1 MVRLTMTAETVTRVW
16 TRQEWRTRLAAH
28 QRRVE
33 ARAAAF
39 VERRSRAVKHPVDDF
54 LFTYYNFP
62 PAKLRQW
69 SPPRGIE
76 LEVDPADLEELPW
89 LSPPRLE
96 RGEGRVWLSGQPTE
110 AQRGLARWVADLC
123 ARVAARPPRF
133 ACHGLHEWAM
143 VYRQS
148 REQVRHQ
155 GWELRLGPEE
165 LAAFVESRSLCCTHY
180 DAFRFFTPEARP
192 RNSLQPVLET
202 RLDLEQGGC
211 LHANMDLYKWSAK
224 LWPWVGSDLVGE
236 CFELAAAARDLDMRA
251 SPYDLSHL
259 GYVPVRI
266 ETSEGR
272 AEYESLQRQLAA
284 RTAPLR
290 ERLRR
295 AAEVLAET

>member
-1 MVRLTMTAETVTRVW
+1 MIAECAARVW
-16 TRQEWRTRLAAH
+16 TRQEWRARFAAH
-28 QRRVE
+28 QQRVE
-33 ARAAAF
+33 TRAAAF
-39 VERRSRAVKHPVDDF
+39 VERRSRSAKHPVDDF
-54 LFTYYNFP
+54 LFTYYSFS

-69 SPPRGIE
+69 LPPVGVE
-76 LEVDPADLEELPW
+76 LEIDPADLEELPW
-89 LSPPRLE
+89 LGSSRLQTVS
-96 RGEGRVWLSGQPTE
+96 GRIRLSGEPTQ
-110 AQRGLARWVADLC
+110 AQRGLAHWVAELC
-123 ARVAARPPRF
+123 ARVAERPPRF

-155 GWELRLGPEE
+155 GWELRLGPDE

-236 CFELAAAARDLDMRA
+236 CFEFAVAARDLDMRA

-266 ETSEGR
+266 ETAEGR

-284 RTAPLR
+284 RATPLR
-290 ERLRR
+290 ERLRC
-295 AAEVLAET
+295 AAQSLA

>member
-1 MVRLTMTAETVTRVW
+1 MTADCATRVW
-16 TRQEWRTRLAAH
+16 TRQEWRARFAAH
-28 QRRVE
+28 QQRVE

-39 VERRSRAVKHPVDDF
+39 VDRRSRAEKHPVDDF
-54 LFTYYNFP
+54 LFTYYSFS

-69 SPPRGIE
+69 LPPNGVE
-76 LEVDPADLEELPW
+76 LEVDSVDLEELPW
-89 LSPPRLE
+89 LHSPRCELARSRL
-96 RGEGRVWLSGQPTE
+96 RLAGQPTQ
-110 AQRGLARWVADLC
+110 AQRGLARWVAELC
-123 ARVAARPPRF
+123 ARVAERPPRF

-192 RNSLQPVLET
+192 RNSLRPVLDT

-236 CFELAAAARDLDMRA
+236 CFEFAIAARDLDMRA

-259 GYVPVRI
+259 GYVPVCI
-266 ETSEGR
+266 ETVEGR
-272 AEYESLQRQLAA
+272 AEYESLQRQLAVRA
-284 RTAPLR
+284 APLR
-290 ERLRR
+290 ERLRC
-295 AAEVLAET
+295 AAEALA